1 MQAFQ
6 ATSRARQA
14 SVFTGPLRHSRAVC
28 PSRRYPFS
36 SAATEAC
43 DARTLPKRWF
53 ANLWTSLC
61 AESAGYEP
69 FATIHPD
76 VTCISPAP
84 SIQGSDDATT
94 DHWSKYQM
102 QDTTEATATAKE
114 ASPPKKRTVPGPA
127 AEPLIRVRNLNVWYG
142 KTQALIDVKYD
153 LFPNEVLAFIGPSGC
168 GKTTAIKCLNRMLDA
183 IPGIR
188 IEGTVTI
195 NGKDIYDKD
204 IDPPE
209 FRSQFGL
216 VPQKP
221 NPFAATIHEN
231 VAYGARIH
239 GLERDGPEM
248 DAHVEDCLR
257 RAFLWDEVK
266 DGLNT
271 LEGVDLSG
279 GQQQRL
285 CIARA
290 FGTRPMVLLMDEP
303 TGSIDPIATKKVEQ
317 LILEL
322 RKTHAVVVVTHSM
335 MEARRI
341 ADRVAMFYL
350 GRVVEIGPTEQMFEH
365 PVDPQTKNFMQG
377 LVG

>member
-1 MQAFQ
+1 VTF
-6 ATSRARQA
+6 
-14 SVFTGPLRHSRAVC
+14 
-28 PSRRYPFS
+28 
-36 SAATEAC
+36 
-43 DARTLPKRWF
+43 D
-53 ANLWTSLC
+53 
-61 AESAGYEP
+61 
-69 FATIHPD
+69 PD
-76 VTCISPAP
+76 VICISPAP
-84 SIQGSDDATT
+84 SIQGSDDATVN
-94 DHWSKYQM
+94 HWGKNQM
-102 QDTTEATATAKE
+102 HDMTEATATAKE
-114 ASPPKKRTVPGPA
+114 AFPLKKLAVSEPA
-127 AEPLIRVRNLNVWYG
+127 AKPLIRVRSLNVWYG
-142 KTQALIDVKYD
+142 ETRALTDVHYD

-168 GKTTAIKCLNRMLDA
+168 GKTTALKCLNRMLDA

-188 IEGTVTI
+188 IDGTITMD
-195 NGKDIYDKD
+195 GKDTYHND

-209 FRSQFGL
+209 FRRQFGL
-216 VPQKP
+216 VAQKP
-221 NPFAATIHEN
+221 NPFAATVHEN

-239 GLERDGPEM
+239 GLERDGLGM

-266 DGLNT
+266 NDLNT

-290 FGTRPMVLLMDEP
+290 LGTRPKVLLMDEP

-350 GRVVEIGPTEQMFEH
+350 GRLVEIGPTEQMFEH
-365 PVDPQTKNFMQG
+365 PVDPHTKNFMHG
-377 LVG
+377 VMG